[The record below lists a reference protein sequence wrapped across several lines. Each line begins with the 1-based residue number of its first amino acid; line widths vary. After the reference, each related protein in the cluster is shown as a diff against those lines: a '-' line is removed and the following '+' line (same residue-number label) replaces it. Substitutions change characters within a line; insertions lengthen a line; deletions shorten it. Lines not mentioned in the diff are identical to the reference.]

1 MLKELHLRNFRAFSS
16 FRVNFR
22 KENVLVGPNSAGKST
37 ILTALRLA
45 RACLRSAYR
54 VAPSRPVHHEGSWL
68 QAYPIPTKEFEVLRE
83 SVHHEFRDLE
93 ASLVLRWDS
102 GVSLT
107 AVWPPESDED
117 QEPYFYL
124 RNKVGNNPRNPTS
137 VKSEFHD
144 IYAVPTLTPLEHEE
158 GVLSNEYARKNLD
171 TRLASRQ
178 FRNHARLLYESGDW
192 PDFISFAEPWLGGY
206 ELLKPT
212 VSFGVASTPGVDLFY
227 REPGSSREK
236 EVVWAGDGF
245 QIWTQL
251 LFQLY
256 RGRGFKSVLLDE
268 PEVFL
273 HPDIQRRLV
282 RLLCSLDQQFIFA
295 THSAEVLT
303 EVDASSIVWVEK
315 SRRRA
320 IRNPQDEQ
328 LFAMSSSIGS
338 AFNLALAKALRAK
351 CVLFVEG
358 QDAKWLRSLSRTL
371 GYKNL
376 ERDTSLAVVPINGF
390 SHWERAQHFGWIAK
404 EFLNEAIKG
413 YVILDRDYRLPEQVK
428 EIERSLTSDGIG
440 VHTWKK
446 KEIESYLLVPEAIA
460 RLAKVPLSTVEELI
474 EKAVSAEASH
484 VFGQI
489 TAERVE
495 IETKLGIH
503 RATIMEDARNQFDL
517 NWSNESYRRSAA
529 PPKKILSAVN
539 AGLQALGKKAVS
551 FDALARGLRR
561 EEIDPEMAHVLE
573 QIETLSN

>member
-1 MLKELHLRNFRAFSS
+1 MLKELHLKNFRAFSS

-54 VAPSRPVHHEGSWL
+54 VAPSRTVRHQDSWL
-68 QAYPIPTKEFEVLRE
+68 QAYPIPAKEFEVLRE

-93 ASLVLRWDS
+93 ASLVLRWDN
-102 GVSLT
+102 GASLT
-107 AVWPPESDED
+107 AVWPPESDEE
-117 QEPYFYL
+117 QEPFFYL
-124 RNKVGNNPRNPTS
+124 RNKIGNNPRNPS
-137 VKSEFHD
+137 AVKAVFHD
-144 IYAVPTLTPLEHEE
+144 IYSVPTLTPLEHEE
-158 GVLSNEYARKNLD
+158 GVLSDEYARKNLD

-178 FRNHARLLYESGDW
+178 FRNHIRLMEQSGGW
-192 PDFISFAEPWLGGY
+192 HDFISFAEAWLGGY
-206 ELLKPT
+206 ELLRPT
-212 VSFGVASTPGVDLFY
+212 VSFGVGSSPGVDLFY
-227 REPGSSREK
+227 KEPGSSREK

-245 QIWTQL
+245 QIWIQL

-256 RGRGFKSVLLDE
+256 RGRGLRSVLLDE

-338 AFNLALAKALRAK
+338 AFNLALAKALRAR

-376 ERDTSLAVVPINGF
+376 EKDTSLAVVPINGF

-413 YVILDRDYRLPEQVK
+413 YVILDRDYRLPEQV
-428 EIERSLTSDGIG
+428 EHIERSLINDGLA

-460 RLAKVPLSTVEELI
+460 RLSKVSVATIDELI
-474 EKAVSAEASH
+474 ESAVAAEESH

-489 TAERVE
+489 TAERME
-495 IETKLGIH
+495 IEIKLGRH
-503 RATIMEDARNQFDL
+503 RATIMQEARDQFALD
-517 NWSNESYRRSAA
+517 WSNESYRRSVA
-529 PPKKILSAVN
+529 PPKKVLSTVN
-539 AGLQALGKKAVS
+539 AGLQSLGKKAVS
-551 FDALARGLRR
+551 FDAIAHTLR
-561 EEIDPEMAHVLE
+561 EDEIDAEMAHVLE
-573 QIETLSN
+573 QIEVLSS

>member
-1 MLKELHLRNFRAFSS
+1 MLKELYLSNFRAFSS
-16 FRVNFR
+16 FRINLQ

-45 RACLRSAYR
+45 RTCLRLAYR
-54 VAPSRPVHHEGSWL
+54 LTPSSAVHHQGSWI

-93 ASLVLRWDS
+93 TSLVLRWGN

-117 QEPYFYL
+117 QEPFFYL
-124 RNKVGNNPRNPTS
+124 RNKIGNNPKNPAS
-137 VKSEFHD
+137 VKADFHD
-144 IYAVPTLTPLEHEE
+144 IYVVPTLTPLEHEE
-158 GVLSNEYARKNLD
+158 GVLSDGHARKNLD

-178 FRNHARLLYESGDW
+178 FRNHAHLLDRDGGW
-192 PDFISFAEPWLGGY
+192 LDFVSFAEPWLGGY
-206 ELLKPT
+206 SIFKPN
-212 VSFGVASTPGVDLFY
+212 VSFGVGSTAGVDLFY
-227 REPGSSREK
+227 REPGSSGEK

-245 QIWTQL
+245 QIWIQL

-256 RGRGFKSVLLDE
+256 RGRGFASLLLDE

-282 RLLCSLDQQFIFA
+282 RLLCSLDKQFIFA
-295 THSAEVLT
+295 THSAEVLA
-303 EVDASSIVWVEK
+303 EVDASSILWVEK

-338 AFNLALAKALRAK
+338 AFNLALAKALRAR

-358 QDAKWLRSLSRTL
+358 QDAKWLRSLARTL
-371 GYKNL
+371 GHKNL
-376 ERDTSLAVVPINGF
+376 DRDTTLAIVPINGF

-413 YVILDRDYRLPEQVK
+413 YVILDRDYRLPVQVD
-428 EIERSLTSDGIG
+428 EIERSLIGDGLR

-446 KEIESYLLVPEAIA
+446 KEIESYLLVPEAVA
-460 RLAKVPLSTVEELI
+460 RLSKVPVATVEKLVER
-474 EKAVSAEASH
+474 AVADEASH

-489 TAERVE
+489 TAERMEVE
-495 IETKLGIH
+495 IKLGRH
-503 RATIMEDARNQFDL
+503 RATIMQEARDQFDAD
-517 NWSNESYRRSAA
+517 WSNEIYRRSVA
-529 PPKKILSAVN
+529 PPKKVLSAVN
-539 AGLQALGKKAVS
+539 SGLQSMGKKAVS
-551 FDALARGLRR
+551 FDAIARTLRR
-561 EEIDPEMAHVLE
+561 EEIDSEMAHVLE
-573 QIETLSN
+573 QIETLSS